1 MSGFAQYLVGNA
13 VVVGTA
19 VVVGGA
25 GTVEHGRVSSLSGQT
40 HR

>member
-13 VVVGTA
+13 VVVGAA

-25 GTVEHGRVSSLSGQT
+25 GTVEHGRVSSLSGQA